1 MAGKT
6 PHPAEVHNLQQHKKK

>member
-6 PHPAEVHNLQQHKKK
+6 PHPAVVHRRQ